1 MVFNILIDF
10 TIFLRFLKEF
20 DWLIGNL
27 NKPQSKITM
36 LY

>member
-10 TIFLRFLKEF
+10 YYFFRFLKKSG
-20 DWLIGNL
+20 LHIGNL
-27 NKPQSKITM
+27 NKPQSNITM